1 MASKPDE
8 LQIFKGT
15 SVKLDED
22 TVFIL
27 AYAVHT
33 ETVEDPVTKV
43 EKKNRAKSCYRYIGR
58 VAAVK
63 QIQAEIVS
71 ALQDENRLENWT
83 WPGLADFKYVSYDGD
98 CTKSRSARWL
108 NSRLKKALSWDD
120 FVKVLDG
127 YKPSRKAYSSAARYV
142 TDSYV
147 CSDGT
152 FVPDLKQAKDLLLKS
167 VGKTFMRDC
176 ILKSKQQQ

>member
-1 MASKPDE
+1 MASKVDE

-33 ETVEDPVTKV
+33 ETKEDPVTKL

-58 VAAVK
+58 VATVK
-63 QIQAEIVS
+63 QLQAEIVD
-71 ALQDENRLENWT
+71 ALQDANRLTDWT
-83 WPGLADFKYVSYDGD
+83 WPDLTDFKYVSYDGD
-98 CTKSRSARWL
+98 NTKSRSARWL

-127 YKPSRKAYSSAARYV
+127 YKPARKAYSSAARYV
-142 TDSYV
+142 TDNYV

-152 FVPDLKQAKDLLLKS
+152 VIPDIKKAKDQLLKS
-167 VGKTFMRDC
+167 VGKTFTRDC
-176 ILKSKQQQ
+176 LLKSQQ